1 MESRRSSK
9 RPASQVAITLISA
22 LFPVKRRQVNAPL
35 ADSPVVN
42 INTFVVADAPTHLFT
57 STSGQS
63 DADKENSGTALP
75 EEKED
80 DWVTEETKP
89 VVDPQPPRALRRSTR
104 IEKLKAPKRD
114 ARLSR
119 RRRSL
124 LPVLCLLASF
134 ARFRSPRASLAPSR
148 FAVVRKW
155 ACRMAKALGA

>member
-1 MESRRSSK
+1 MYV
-9 RPASQVAITLISA
+9 QVAITLISA

-89 VVDPQPPRALRRSTR
+89 VVDPQPPRALRRSAR
-104 IEKLKAPKRD
+104 IEKLKAPKEGRP
-114 ARLSR
+114 ALQEEEVPAPGAMPPRFVRKVQISK
-119 RRRSL
+119 SFTGTK
-124 LPVLCLLASF
+124 PV
-134 ARFRSPRASLAPSR
+134 R
-148 FAVVRKW
+148 VVRKR